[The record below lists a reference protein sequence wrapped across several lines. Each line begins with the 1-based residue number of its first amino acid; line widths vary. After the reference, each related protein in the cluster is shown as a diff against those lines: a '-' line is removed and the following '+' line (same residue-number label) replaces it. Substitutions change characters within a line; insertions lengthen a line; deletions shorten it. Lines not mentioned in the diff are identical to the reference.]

1 MVTVFN
7 IIELYGTDAPQV
19 GLSLPRV
26 VIPTLVSLIVSL
38 SGLVGLKMIEK
49 NTNYII
55 ESIKMRFKNRK
66 NDQDDLTIDLTPLL
80 DVSFII
86 LIFFILT
93 TTFIE
98 EKRLAIEKPKSNSVQ
113 TGQNTEI
120 KIAIDK
126 NNSLYFKNKLIDPG
140 SLREKLENELQN
152 TPMSSLVIEA
162 DKTSELSIFVLVVD
176 TAKSLDIQDITIST
190 DRN

>member
-1 MVTVFN
+1 M
-7 IIELYGTDAPQV
+7 
-19 GLSLPRV
+19 S
-26 VIPTLVSLIVSL
+26 
-38 SGLVGLKMIEK
+38 
-49 NTNYII
+49 

-66 NDQDDLTIDLTPLL
+66 NYQDDLTIDLTPLL

-98 EKRLAIEKPKSNSVQ
+98 EKRLAIEKPKSNSEK
-113 TGQNTEI
+113 TGQNAEI

-126 NNSLYFKNKLIDPG
+126 NNSLYFQNKLIAPD
-140 SLREKLENELQN
+140 SLKEKLKNELQN
-152 TPMSSLVIEA
+152 KPMSSLVIEA

-176 TAKSLDIQDITIST
+176 TAKSLDIKDITIST

>member
-1 MVTVFN
+1 M
-7 IIELYGTDAPQV
+7 
-19 GLSLPRV
+19 
-26 VIPTLVSLIVSL
+26 
-38 SGLVGLKMIEK
+38 
-49 NTNYII
+49 I

-66 NDQDDLTIDLTPLL
+66 NYQDDLTIDLTPLL

-98 EKRLAIEKPKSNSVQ
+98 EKRLAIEKPKSNSEQ
-113 TGQNTEI
+113 TGQNAEI

-126 NNSLYFKNKLIDPG
+126 NNSLYFQNELIAPD
-140 SLREKLENELQN
+140 LLKEKLKNELQN
-152 TPMSSLVIEA
+152 KPMSSLVIEA

-190 DRN
+190 DKN

>member
-1 MVTVFN
+1 M
-7 IIELYGTDAPQV
+7 
-19 GLSLPRV
+19 
-26 VIPTLVSLIVSL
+26 
-38 SGLVGLKMIEK
+38 
-49 NTNYII
+49 I

-66 NDQDDLTIDLTPLL
+66 NYPDDLTIDLTPLL

-98 EKRLAIEKPKSNSVQ
+98 EKRLAIEKPKSNSEQ
-113 TGQNTEI
+113 TGQNAEI

-126 NNSLYFKNKLIDPG
+126 NNSLYFQNKLIAPD
-140 SLREKLENELQN
+140 SLKEKLKNELQN
-152 TPMSSLVIEA
+152 KPMSSLVIEA

-176 TAKSLDIQDITIST
+176 TAKSLDIKDITIST

>member
-1 MVTVFN
+1 M
-7 IIELYGTDAPQV
+7 
-19 GLSLPRV
+19 
-26 VIPTLVSLIVSL
+26 
-38 SGLVGLKMIEK
+38 
-49 NTNYII
+49 I

-66 NDQDDLTIDLTPLL
+66 NYPDDLTIDLTPLL

-98 EKRLAIEKPKSNSVQ
+98 EKRLAIEKPKSNSEQ
-113 TGQNTEI
+113 TGQNAEI

-126 NNSLYFKNKLIDPG
+126 NNSLYFQNKLITPD
-140 SLREKLENELQN
+140 SLKEKLKNELQN
-152 TPMSSLVIEA
+152 KPMSSLVIEA

>member
-1 MVTVFN
+1 
-7 IIELYGTDAPQV
+7 
-19 GLSLPRV
+19 
-26 VIPTLVSLIVSL
+26 
-38 SGLVGLKMIEK
+38 
-49 NTNYII
+49 
-55 ESIKMRFKNRK
+55 MRFKNRK

-126 NNSLYFKNKLIDPG
+126 NNSLYFKNKLIDPS
-140 SLREKLENELQN
+140 SLREKLKDELQN

>member
-1 MVTVFN
+1 
-7 IIELYGTDAPQV
+7 
-19 GLSLPRV
+19 
-26 VIPTLVSLIVSL
+26 
-38 SGLVGLKMIEK
+38 
-49 NTNYII
+49 
-55 ESIKMRFKNRK
+55 MRFKNRK
-66 NDQDDLTIDLTPLL
+66 NDQDDLAIDLTPLL

-140 SLREKLENELQN
+140 SLREKLKNELQN

>member
-1 MVTVFN
+1 
-7 IIELYGTDAPQV
+7 
-19 GLSLPRV
+19 
-26 VIPTLVSLIVSL
+26 
-38 SGLVGLKMIEK
+38 
-49 NTNYII
+49 
-55 ESIKMRFKNRK
+55 MRFKNRK

-120 KIAIDK
+120 KLAIDK

-140 SLREKLENELQN
+140 SLREKLKNELQN
-152 TPMSSLVIEA
+152 MPMSSLVIEA

>member
-1 MVTVFN
+1 
-7 IIELYGTDAPQV
+7 
-19 GLSLPRV
+19 
-26 VIPTLVSLIVSL
+26 
-38 SGLVGLKMIEK
+38 
-49 NTNYII
+49 
-55 ESIKMRFKNRK
+55 MRFKNRK

-126 NNSLYFKNKLIDPG
+126 DNSLYFKNKLIDPG
-140 SLREKLENELQN
+140 SLREKLKNELQN

>member
-1 MVTVFN
+1 
-7 IIELYGTDAPQV
+7 
-19 GLSLPRV
+19 
-26 VIPTLVSLIVSL
+26 
-38 SGLVGLKMIEK
+38 
-49 NTNYII
+49 
-55 ESIKMRFKNRK
+55 MRFKNRK

-126 NNSLYFKNKLIDPG
+126 NNSLYLKNKLIDPG
-140 SLREKLENELQN
+140 SLREKLKNELQN

-162 DKTSELSIFVLVVD
+162 DKTSDLSIFVLVVD
-176 TAKSLDIQDITIST
+176 TAKSLDIKDISIST

>member
-1 MVTVFN
+1 
-7 IIELYGTDAPQV
+7 
-19 GLSLPRV
+19 
-26 VIPTLVSLIVSL
+26 
-38 SGLVGLKMIEK
+38 
-49 NTNYII
+49 
-55 ESIKMRFKNRK
+55 MRFKNRK

-140 SLREKLENELQN
+140 SLREKLKNELQN

-162 DKTSELSIFVLVVD
+162 DKTSELSIFVFVVD

>member
-1 MVTVFN
+1 IFIRTSWVKN
-7 IIELYGTDAPQV
+7 D
-19 GLSLPRV
+19 R
-26 VIPTLVSLIVSL
+26 
-38 SGLVGLKMIEK
+38 KK

-66 NDQDDLTIDLTPLL
+66 NNQDDLTIDLTPLL
-80 DVSFII
+80 DISFII

-98 EKRLAIEKPKSNSVQ
+98 ERRLAIEKPKSNSVQ

-126 NNSLYFKNKLIDPG
+126 NNSLYFQNKLIDPG
-140 SLREKLENELQN
+140 SLREKLKNELLN
-152 TPMSSLVIEA
+152 RPMSSLVIEA

>member
-66 NDQDDLTIDLTPLL
+66 NDQDDLAIDLTPLL

-140 SLREKLENELQN
+140 SLREKLKNELQN

>member
-1 MVTVFN
+1 
-7 IIELYGTDAPQV
+7 
-19 GLSLPRV
+19 
-26 VIPTLVSLIVSL
+26 
-38 SGLVGLKMIEK
+38 
-49 NTNYII
+49 
-55 ESIKMRFKNRK
+55 MRFKNRK

-140 SLREKLENELQN
+140 SLREKLKNELQN

>member
-1 MVTVFN
+1 M
-7 IIELYGTDAPQV
+7 
-19 GLSLPRV
+19 
-26 VIPTLVSLIVSL
+26 
-38 SGLVGLKMIEK
+38 
-49 NTNYII
+49 I

-66 NDQDDLTIDLTPLL
+66 NYPDDLTIDLTPLL

-98 EKRLAIEKPKSNSVQ
+98 EKRLAIEKPKSNSEQ
-113 TGQNTEI
+113 TGQNAEI

-126 NNSLYFKNKLIDPG
+126 NNSLYFQNKLIAPD
-140 SLREKLENELQN
+140 SLKEKLKNELQN
-152 TPMSSLVIEA
+152 KPMSSLVIEA

>member
-1 MVTVFN
+1 
-7 IIELYGTDAPQV
+7 
-19 GLSLPRV
+19 
-26 VIPTLVSLIVSL
+26 
-38 SGLVGLKMIEK
+38 
-49 NTNYII
+49 
-55 ESIKMRFKNRK
+55 MRFKNRK
-66 NDQDDLTIDLTPLL
+66 NDQGDLTIDLTPLL

-140 SLREKLENELQN
+140 SLREKLKNELQN

>member
-1 MVTVFN
+1 M
-7 IIELYGTDAPQV
+7 
-19 GLSLPRV
+19 
-26 VIPTLVSLIVSL
+26 
-38 SGLVGLKMIEK
+38 
-49 NTNYII
+49 I

-66 NDQDDLTIDLTPLL
+66 NYQDDLTIDLTPLL

-98 EKRLAIEKPKSNSVQ
+98 EKRLAIEKPKSNSEQ
-113 TGQNTEI
+113 TGQNAEI

-126 NNSLYFKNKLIDPG
+126 NNSLYFQNKLIAPD
-140 SLREKLENELQN
+140 SLKEKLKNELQN
-152 TPMSSLVIEA
+152 KPMSSLVIEA

-176 TAKSLDIQDITIST
+176 TAKSLDIKDITIST

>member
-1 MVTVFN
+1 
-7 IIELYGTDAPQV
+7 
-19 GLSLPRV
+19 
-26 VIPTLVSLIVSL
+26 
-38 SGLVGLKMIEK
+38 
-49 NTNYII
+49 
-55 ESIKMRFKNRK
+55 MRFKNRK

-140 SLREKLENELQN
+140 SLREKLKNELQN

-162 DKTSELSIFVLVVD
+162 DKTSDLSIFVLVVD
-176 TAKSLDIQDITIST
+176 TAKSLDIKDISIST

>member
-1 MVTVFN
+1 M
-7 IIELYGTDAPQV
+7 
-19 GLSLPRV
+19 
-26 VIPTLVSLIVSL
+26 
-38 SGLVGLKMIEK
+38 
-49 NTNYII
+49 
-55 ESIKMRFKNRK
+55 
-66 NDQDDLTIDLTPLL
+66 
-80 DVSFII
+80 
-86 LIFFILT
+86 
-93 TTFIE
+93 
-98 EKRLAIEKPKSNSVQ
+98 Q

-140 SLREKLENELQN
+140 SLREKLKNELQN

>member
-1 MVTVFN
+1 
-7 IIELYGTDAPQV
+7 
-19 GLSLPRV
+19 
-26 VIPTLVSLIVSL
+26 
-38 SGLVGLKMIEK
+38 
-49 NTNYII
+49 
-55 ESIKMRFKNRK
+55 MRFKNRK
-66 NDQDDLTIDLTPLL
+66 NYQDDLAIDLTPLL

-98 EKRLAIEKPKSNSVQ
+98 EKRLAVEKPKSNSEQ

-120 KIAIDK
+120 KIGIDK
-126 NNSLYFKNKLIDPG
+126 NNSLYFQNKLIDPG
-140 SLREKLENELQN
+140 SLKEKLKNELQN
-152 TPMSSLVIEA
+152 KPMSSLVIEA

-176 TAKSLDIQDITIST
+176 TAKSLDIEDITIST

>member
-1 MVTVFN
+1 M
-7 IIELYGTDAPQV
+7 
-19 GLSLPRV
+19 
-26 VIPTLVSLIVSL
+26 
-38 SGLVGLKMIEK
+38 
-49 NTNYII
+49 I

-66 NDQDDLTIDLTPLL
+66 NYQDDLTIDLTPLL

-98 EKRLAIEKPKSNSVQ
+98 EKRLAIEKPKSNSEQ

-126 NNSLYFKNKLIDPG
+126 NNSLYFKNKLIDPD
-140 SLREKLENELQN
+140 SLKEKLKNELQN
-152 TPMSSLVIEA
+152 KPMSSLVIEA

>member
-1 MVTVFN
+1 MF
-7 IIELYGTDAPQV
+7 
-19 GLSLPRV
+19 
-26 VIPTLVSLIVSL
+26 
-38 SGLVGLKMIEK
+38 
-49 NTNYII
+49 

-66 NDQDDLTIDLTPLL
+66 NYPDDLTIDLTPLL

-98 EKRLAIEKPKSNSVQ
+98 EKRLAIEKPKSNSEQ
-113 TGQNTEI
+113 TGQNAEI

-126 NNSLYFKNKLIDPG
+126 NNSLYFQNKLIAPD
-140 SLREKLENELQN
+140 SLKEKLKNELQN
-152 TPMSSLVIEA
+152 KPMSSLVIEA

>member
-1 MVTVFN
+1 M
-7 IIELYGTDAPQV
+7 
-19 GLSLPRV
+19 
-26 VIPTLVSLIVSL
+26 
-38 SGLVGLKMIEK
+38 
-49 NTNYII
+49 I

-66 NDQDDLTIDLTPLL
+66 NYSDDLTIDLTPLL

-98 EKRLAIEKPKSNSVQ
+98 EKRLAIEKPKSNSEQ
-113 TGQNTEI
+113 TGQNAEI

-126 NNSLYFKNKLIDPG
+126 NNSLYFQNKLIAPD
-140 SLREKLENELQN
+140 SLKEKLKNELQN
-152 TPMSSLVIEA
+152 KPMSSLVIEA

>member
-1 MVTVFN
+1 
-7 IIELYGTDAPQV
+7 
-19 GLSLPRV
+19 
-26 VIPTLVSLIVSL
+26 
-38 SGLVGLKMIEK
+38 
-49 NTNYII
+49 
-55 ESIKMRFKNRK
+55 MRFKNRK
-66 NDQDDLTIDLTPLL
+66 NYQDDLTIDLTPLL

-98 EKRLAIEKPKSNSVQ
+98 EKRLAIEKPKSNSEQ
-113 TGQNTEI
+113 TGQNAEI

-126 NNSLYFKNKLIDPG
+126 NNSLYFKNKLIDPD
-140 SLREKLENELQN
+140 SLKEKLKNELQN

>member
-1 MVTVFN
+1 
-7 IIELYGTDAPQV
+7 
-19 GLSLPRV
+19 
-26 VIPTLVSLIVSL
+26 
-38 SGLVGLKMIEK
+38 
-49 NTNYII
+49 
-55 ESIKMRFKNRK
+55 MRFKNRK

-98 EKRLAIEKPKSNSVQ
+98 EKRLTIEKPKSNSVQ

-140 SLREKLENELQN
+140 SLREKLKNELQN

>member
-1 MVTVFN
+1 
-7 IIELYGTDAPQV
+7 
-19 GLSLPRV
+19 
-26 VIPTLVSLIVSL
+26 
-38 SGLVGLKMIEK
+38 
-49 NTNYII
+49 
-55 ESIKMRFKNRK
+55 MRFKNRK

-98 EKRLAIEKPKSNSVQ
+98 EKRLAIEKPKSNSMQ

-126 NNSLYFKNKLIDPG
+126 NNSLYFKNKLVEPG
-140 SLREKLENELQN
+140 SLREKLKNELQN

-162 DKTSELSIFVLVVD
+162 DKTSDLSIFVLVVD
-176 TAKSLDIQDITIST
+176 TAKSLDIKDISIST

>member
-1 MVTVFN
+1 MT
-7 IIELYGTDAPQV
+7 
-19 GLSLPRV
+19 
-26 VIPTLVSLIVSL
+26 
-38 SGLVGLKMIEK
+38 
-49 NTNYII
+49 

-66 NDQDDLTIDLTPLL
+66 NYQDDLTIDLTPLL

-98 EKRLAIEKPKSNSVQ
+98 EKRLAIEKPKSNSEQ
-113 TGQNTEI
+113 TGQNAEI

-126 NNSLYFKNKLIDPG
+126 NNSLYFQNELIAPD
-140 SLREKLENELQN
+140 LLKEKLKNELQN
-152 TPMSSLVIEA
+152 KPMSSLVIEA

-190 DRN
+190 DKN

>member
-1 MVTVFN
+1 MT
-7 IIELYGTDAPQV
+7 
-19 GLSLPRV
+19 
-26 VIPTLVSLIVSL
+26 
-38 SGLVGLKMIEK
+38 K
-49 NTNYII
+49 
-55 ESIKMRFKNRK
+55 SIKMRFKNRK
-66 NDQDDLTIDLTPLL
+66 NYQDDLTIDLTPLL

-98 EKRLAIEKPKSNSVQ
+98 EKRLAIEKPKSNSEQ
-113 TGQNTEI
+113 TGQNAEI

-126 NNSLYFKNKLIDPG
+126 NNSLYFQNELIAPD
-140 SLREKLENELQN
+140 LLKEKLKNELQN
-152 TPMSSLVIEA
+152 KPMSSLVIEA

-190 DRN
+190 DKN

>member
-1 MVTVFN
+1 M
-7 IIELYGTDAPQV
+7 
-19 GLSLPRV
+19 
-26 VIPTLVSLIVSL
+26 
-38 SGLVGLKMIEK
+38 
-49 NTNYII
+49 I

-66 NDQDDLTIDLTPLL
+66 NYPDDLTIDLTPLL

-98 EKRLAIEKPKSNSVQ
+98 EKRLAIEKPKSNSEQ
-113 TGQNTEI
+113 TGQNAEI

-126 NNSLYFKNKLIDPG
+126 NNSLYFKNKLIAPD
-140 SLREKLENELQN
+140 SLKEKLKNELQN
-152 TPMSSLVIEA
+152 KPMSSLVIEA

>member
-1 MVTVFN
+1 
-7 IIELYGTDAPQV
+7 
-19 GLSLPRV
+19 
-26 VIPTLVSLIVSL
+26 
-38 SGLVGLKMIEK
+38 
-49 NTNYII
+49 
-55 ESIKMRFKNRK
+55 MRFKNRK
-66 NDQDDLTIDLTPLL
+66 NDQDDSTIDLTPLL

-126 NNSLYFKNKLIDPG
+126 DNSLYFKNKLIDPG
-140 SLREKLENELQN
+140 SLREKLKDELQN

>member
-1 MVTVFN
+1 
-7 IIELYGTDAPQV
+7 
-19 GLSLPRV
+19 
-26 VIPTLVSLIVSL
+26 
-38 SGLVGLKMIEK
+38 
-49 NTNYII
+49 
-55 ESIKMRFKNRK
+55 MRFKNRK
-66 NDQDDLTIDLTPLL
+66 NNQDDLTIDLTPLL
-80 DVSFII
+80 DISFII

-98 EKRLAIEKPKSNSVQ
+98 ERRLAIEKPKSNSVQ

-126 NNSLYFKNKLIDPG
+126 NNSLYFQNKLIDPG
-140 SLREKLENELQN
+140 SLREKLKNELLN
-152 TPMSSLVIEA
+152 RPMSSLVIEA

>member
-1 MVTVFN
+1 
-7 IIELYGTDAPQV
+7 
-19 GLSLPRV
+19 
-26 VIPTLVSLIVSL
+26 
-38 SGLVGLKMIEK
+38 
-49 NTNYII
+49 
-55 ESIKMRFKNRK
+55 MRFKNRK
-66 NDQDDLTIDLTPLL
+66 NDQDDLAIDLTPLL

-126 NNSLYFKNKLIDPG
+126 ENSLYFKNKLIDPG
-140 SLREKLENELQN
+140 SLREKLKDELQN

>member
-1 MVTVFN
+1 
-7 IIELYGTDAPQV
+7 
-19 GLSLPRV
+19 
-26 VIPTLVSLIVSL
+26 
-38 SGLVGLKMIEK
+38 
-49 NTNYII
+49 
-55 ESIKMRFKNRK
+55 MRFKNRK

-126 NNSLYFKNKLIDPG
+126 DNSLYFKNKLIDPG
-140 SLREKLENELQN
+140 SLREKLKDELQN